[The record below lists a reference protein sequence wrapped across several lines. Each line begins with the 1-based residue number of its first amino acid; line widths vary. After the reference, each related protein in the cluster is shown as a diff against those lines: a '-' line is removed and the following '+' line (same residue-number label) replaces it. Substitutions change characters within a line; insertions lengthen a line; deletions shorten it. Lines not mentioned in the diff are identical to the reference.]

1 MLLIWETMDW
11 TLPTIIQVSWSKLL
25 GARVGGQGEF
35 SRRFTSEQMSFF
47 QWQTLE
53 IFRKI
58 ENKWMLPIIVCSFP
72 VLIIKIR
79 ENWKVGKG
87 LSGLQ
92 ESLTSWRTH
101 KCMGMDLTPFKWD
114 ITKMEAPLGNK
125 ATWWSPSR
133 DSCGNIWLNQCRF
146 LSRNLY
152 GSYGTSQAW
161 VALGN
166 SFHLRRLKK
175 HENSKPQPE
184 KKTFSQI
191 EDGRTSIY

>member
-1 MLLIWETMDW
+1 MKCFPSGDPPIQCIFMKKRKGIGAINAKHSVVSKGARQERIDCDWLAFLSRFIWKVFSFKRNSCFSFLYKWRKSLLKTILMLLIWETMDR

-87 LSGLQ
+87 LSRLQ
-92 ESLTSWRTH
+92 ESLTSWRRH
-101 KCMGMDLTPFKWD
+101 KFMGMDLTPFK
-114 ITKMEAPLGNK
+114 
-125 ATWWSPSR
+125 
-133 DSCGNIWLNQCRF
+133 
-146 LSRNLY
+146 
-152 GSYGTSQAW
+152 
-161 VALGN
+161 
-166 SFHLRRLKK
+166 
-175 HENSKPQPE
+175 
-184 KKTFSQI
+184 
-191 EDGRTSIY
+191 